1 MRKTPRLFNDKG
13 LQCGLRR
20 SGFQVGN
27 TWENALKRN
36 RPFGDKK
43 VVIWEN
49 LPDYMPQNLLYR
61 CLHFLIMNRKKK
73 KTKYKIKFRQANIH
87 KKTNYKWIMTITII
101 TFFSAIV
108 IGYFSL
114 VLMEVVNILV
124 AFIILFF
131 IVFLGIFFDAL
142 GIAVTAANETPFHSM
157 ASGKVSGAKESIT
170 IIRNASSFANFF
182 NDVIGD
188 IAGIISGSAAS
199 AIIIKINLSPNLST
213 TLVSILLTAIIAG
226 ITIGG
231 KGIGKEI
238 AIKHANFIVYQIGKI
253 IHFFRRA

>member
-1 MRKTPRLFNDKG
+1 M
-13 LQCGLRR
+13 
-20 SGFQVGN
+20 
-27 TWENALKRN
+27 
-36 RPFGDKK
+36 KK
-43 VVIWEN
+43 N
-49 LPDYMPQNLLYR
+49 
-61 CLHFLIMNRKKK
+61 KS

-87 KKTNYKWIMTITII
+87 KKTNYKWILTIAII

-114 VLMEVVNILV
+114 VLMDIVNIIA

-131 IVFLGIFFDAL
+131 IVFLGIFFDAM

-157 ASGKVSGAKESIT
+157 ASAKVVGSKESIM

-188 IAGIISGSAAS
+188 IAGIISGSASA
-199 AIIIKINLSPNLST
+199 AIIVKINLDPSVSS
-213 TLVSILLTAIIAG
+213 TLVSILLTAIIAA

-231 KGIGKEI
+231 KGLGKEV
-238 AIKHANFIVYQIGKI
+238 AIKHSNYIVYQIGKI
-253 IHFFRRA
+253 LYFFKRT